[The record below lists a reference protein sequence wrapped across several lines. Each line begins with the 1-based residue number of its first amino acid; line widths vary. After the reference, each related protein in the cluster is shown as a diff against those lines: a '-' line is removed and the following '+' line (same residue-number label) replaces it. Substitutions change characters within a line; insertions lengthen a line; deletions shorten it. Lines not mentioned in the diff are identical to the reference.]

1 MKQESGRSLIEVIG
15 VMAIAGLMTVSAIG
29 VYNMLKKNQVRMI
42 ADAELEQIA
51 QNTKML
57 LEMRG
62 SYEGVSIDYL
72 IKAGALQSD
81 TAPIG
86 GDAWSVVSSADG
98 KSFSINLVDLTTGEC
113 DYFATSKPKW
123 ASAILVNGFET
134 ELTDNCFDSNTNQIS
149 FIVE

>member
-29 VYNMLKKNQVRMI
+29 VYNMLRKNQVRMI

-134 ELTDNCFDSNTNQIS
+134 GLTDNCFDSNTNQIS